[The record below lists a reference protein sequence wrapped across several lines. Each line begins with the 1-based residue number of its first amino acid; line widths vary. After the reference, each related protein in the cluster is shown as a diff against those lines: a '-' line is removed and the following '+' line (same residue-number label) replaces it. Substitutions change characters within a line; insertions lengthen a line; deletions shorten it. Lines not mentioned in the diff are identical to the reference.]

1 MKLFNPPLLFF
12 AILFLSFNSLAQKQ
26 TYDIVSYTVPNGWQ
40 TQQVDGGVQ
49 LFITD
54 NKTGGYAIAIVTK
67 GMPSSGS
74 AENDFSNQWKS
85 LLVNTVNSI
94 TQPVKI
100 KPEHDSGWEIHSG
113 NGNYV
118 DGNVKGLA
126 TLITA
131 TGYDQTVAAV
141 LMTNTQQYQ
150 NDLLTFINS
159 LELKKMTSNTT
170 TTNNPSANNNSNNS
184 SIVGLWVY
192 YNSEV
197 SGYFNGYAQ
206 YSGGYM
212 RREYLFHADGTY
224 TFRTKNWMVHV
235 KDILFVYETG
245 TYSVNG
251 NQLTISPKS
260 GKGEW
265 WSKAPSGRTSEWGKL
280 VKSSSWKLEP
290 VTYSFEFKEYSELT
304 LLLRSPNET
313 QREGQQENNTAS
325 YTTRATDKSLIDNPP
340 GFKVQQA
347 APPQASSKSTGA
359 EINAPIAGKIWEAQT
374 LEKHGAS
381 YGSMS
386 GFHTGGFWIY
396 QYKFN
401 TDGTYQFVYNAAS
414 AVATNPA
421 NVLQYESGTY
431 SVNGNQLTITPQK
444 GTNEEWSVGNINNGM
459 SAETKRNTLEK
470 RIKLVKTS
478 SRKLEKIT
486 YSFTI
491 EYWQGNEA
499 NALCL
504 KHTQDTQREGSPG
517 QNNQSCFFET
527 TAAKSALFT
536 K

>member
-1 MKLFNPPLLFF
+1 MKLFNPLLLFF

-26 TYDIVSYTVPNGWQ
+26 TYDIVSYTVPKGWQ

-54 NKTGGYAIAIVTK
+54 AKTGGYAIAIVTK
-67 GMPSSGS
+67 AMQSSGS

-100 KPEHDSGWEIHSG
+100 KPEHDNGWEIHSG

-118 DGNVKGLA
+118 DRDVKGLA

-304 LLLRSPNET
+304 LLLRSPKET

-340 GFKVQQA
+340 GFTPPTTNTPSLTSNTSA
-347 APPQASSKSTGA
+347 AK
-359 EINAPIAGKIWEAQT
+359 EINSPLTGKVWEAKSY
-374 LEKHGAS
+374 EKYAGGAMS
-381 YGSMS
+381 Y
-386 GFHTGGFWIY
+386 HTGGHVVH
-396 QYKFN
+396 QYVFN
-401 TDGTYQFVYNAAS
+401 ADGTYRFVYVGAS
-414 AVATNPA
+414 AYTDLNI
-421 NVLQYESGTY
+421 LKYESGTY
-431 SVNGNQLTITPQK
+431 TVNGTQLTLTPTE
-444 GTNEEWSVGNINNGM
+444 GNNEEWSVVGGPVKLSGM
-459 SAETKRNTLEK
+459 SETQVQNIKESWGKR
-470 RIKLVKTS
+470 VKSTP
-478 SRKLEKIT
+478 RKLEKNVYT
-486 YSFTI
+486 FLI
-491 EYWQGNEA
+491 EYLKGNEV
-499 NALCL
+499 NALIL
-504 KHTQDTQREGSPG
+504 EYSNATERE
-517 QNNQSCFFET
+517 NNGTVAYYFET
-527 TAAKSALFT
+527 AADKSIKLP
-536 K
+536 KEL